1 MAINLEKHR
10 EALIAA
16 WKEVLDEK
24 SDINWAL
31 FGYDGLSN
39 DLKFVSKGDGG
50 LAELTDDL
58 NSGKIQYAFLKVDVP
73 NGSISKYVLINWQGE
88 GAPTVRKGTCANHVK
103 HVAQFF
109 AGSHLTMHARTEDD
123 LDERVILEKLAKAGT
138 AFNFKAGRQGEMPPS
153 GPVGTAYRKVNP
165 VQEINSKER
174 DQFWLK
180 EEQEEKKRVEAERK
194 RREEE
199 KRKAEEEVRRR
210 DELEAARRAKAE
222 ALKAEAEAGE
232 GAGAEAEAGAGAM
245 SASEALRRQRSA
257 EARRLIGAST
267 SAARALF
274 QQNLAQGQMSARTN
288 STPEKP
294 LRSSVIAQRI
304 NTFTQSGSA
313 ASRTE
318 PATLKRP
325 SPEPEQPKTS
335 PLKNI
340 DKIKLSLES
349 PSQIQHEPLI
359 DLSPSEPDSFTGFER
374 DGNSK
379 GPSVGAGQSEP
390 PSLERDANSRGHS
403 AGAVQSEPPNLE
415 RDTNSRDPSV
425 GAGQSEPPGLSS
437 PERDAN
443 TREPNAGAGQSE
455 PLIRQN
461 ILEDDLFD
469 ASYCSSNE
477 NDDEDSD
484 NKFSTIKRSP
494 YTRSGELGRQDTV
507 IENVNYKRENG
518 ATLEDVSPE
527 GMDEEGTIYEDLD
540 DDPGLT
546 ARALYDYQAVDE
558 SEITFDPGDIITHI
572 EQIDAGW
579 WQGLGPRGVFGLFPA
594 NYVELL
600 PCHPR

>member
-1 MAINLEKHR
+1 MAINLEKNR
-10 EALIAA
+10 EALLAA
-16 WKEVLDEK
+16 WKDVLDEK
-24 SDINWAL
+24 TDTNWAL
-31 FGYDGLSN
+31 FGYDGLTN

-50 LAELTDDL
+50 LTELIDDF

-73 NGSISKYVLINWQGE
+73 SGSISKYVLINWQGE

-109 AGSHLTMHARTEDD
+109 TGFHLTMHARTEDD
-123 LDERVILEKLAKAGT
+123 LDERVILEKLAKAGS
-138 AFNFKAGRQGEMPPS
+138 AFNFKSSRQEELPPS

-222 ALKAEAEAGE
+222 QQQAE
-232 GAGAEAEAGAGAM
+232 AGAEAEAECSV
-245 SASEALRRQRSA
+245 SASEALRRQRST
-257 EARRLIGAST
+257 EARLLIGAST
-267 SAARALF
+267 AAARALF
-274 QQNLAQGQMSARTN
+274 QQNLAQGQMSTKSN
-288 STPEKP
+288 SVPEKP
-294 LRSSVIAQRI
+294 VRSSVIAQRI
-304 NTFTQSGSA
+304 NTFSQNT
-313 ASRTE
+313 
-318 PATLKRP
+318 
-325 SPEPEQPKTS
+325 SPQPVLSPVKSPVKLDKTNLLETSEQPKTS

-340 DKIKLSLES
+340 DKIKMSLES
-349 PSQIQHEPLI
+349 PSQIQYEPI
-359 DLSPSEPDSFTGFER
+359 IDPTVDLSPSTENEPGSFSAINYAEYNETTYR
-374 DGNSK
+374 DIEGMK
-379 GPSVGAGQSEP
+379 QSEP
-390 PSLERDANSRGHS
+390 M
-403 AGAVQSEPPNLE
+403 
-415 RDTNSRDPSV
+415 
-425 GAGQSEPPGLSS
+425 
-437 PERDAN
+437 
-443 TREPNAGAGQSE
+443 
-455 PLIRQN
+455 IKQN
-461 ILEDDLFD
+461 ILENDMFD
-469 ASYCSSNE
+469 ASYSSSNE
-477 NDDEDSD
+477 NDDDDSD

-494 YTRSGELGRQDTV
+494 YSKNTDGRSELSRQNTV
-507 IENVNYKRENG
+507 IENVNYKKENG
-518 ATLEDVSPE
+518 TTTLDDVSPE
-527 GMDEEGTIYEDLD
+527 GMEEEGTIYEDLD

-546 ARALYDYQAVDE
+546 ARALYDYQAADE